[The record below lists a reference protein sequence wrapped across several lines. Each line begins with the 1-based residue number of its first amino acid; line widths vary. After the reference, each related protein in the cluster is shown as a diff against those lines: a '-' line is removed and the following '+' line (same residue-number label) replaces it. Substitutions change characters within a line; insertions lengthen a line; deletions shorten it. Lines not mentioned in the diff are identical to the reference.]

1 MKPEV
6 AFGEVLREL
15 RKQKGYS
22 QELLAHE
29 SDIERNYI
37 SLLELG
43 KNNAT
48 IKIIFKLSGALG
60 TDASTLMGLVQE
72 KIKAVEKRT
81 DKAAASS

>member
-1 MKPEV
+1 MLVKPEV

-29 SDIERNYI
+29 SGIERNYI

-48 IKIIFKLSGALG
+48 IKIIFKLAEALE
-60 TDASTLMGLVQE
+60 TDASTLIGLVQE
-72 KIKAVEKRT
+72 KIKAVEKAKR
-81 DKAAASS
+81 

>member
-6 AFGEVLREL
+6 AFGEVLREM

-22 QELLAHE
+22 QELLAYE
-29 SDIERNYI
+29 SGIERNYI

-48 IKIIFKLSGALG
+48 IKIIFKLAEGLEIEVS
-60 TDASTLMGLVQE
+60 DLMILVEE
-72 KIKAVEKRT
+72 KIKVAGKVKR
-81 DKAAASS
+81 

>member
-6 AFGEVLREL
+6 AFGEVLREV

-22 QELLAHE
+22 QELLAYE
-29 SDIERNYI
+29 SGIERNYI

-48 IKIIFKLSGALG
+48 IKIIFKLAKGLEIEVS
-60 TDASTLMGLVQE
+60 DLMILVE
-72 KIKAVEKRT
+72 ERIKATQKAKR
-81 DKAAASS
+81 